1 MDMKTQQAM
10 DLEATARNRA
20 LWEEVRRAQR
30 KLLRV
35 TAQIELPNGK
45 SLPGHTVDISQEGVG
60 FCSPFA
66 VEVDQSCTLIL
77 ALDACGSQS
86 LLTLTGHIRHCTRQP
101 DQTSFRIGMQ
111 FSGLDG
117 RAREILGAA
126 LR

>member
-1 MDMKTQQAM
+1 MDKRTQQAM

-45 SLPGHTVDISQEGVG
+45 S
-60 FCSPFA
+60 F
-66 VEVDQSCTLIL
+66 EVDQSCTLIL

-86 LLTLTGHIRHCTRQP
+86 LLTLTGNIRHCTRQP
-101 DQTSFRIGMQ
+101 DQASFRIGMQ